1 VHSKA
6 GALTVGTTIEWMR
19 VLVQGGIWGVLMF
32 LSGTISKR
40 ESYTRLL
47 SLATLAF
54 SSLLFGMMGVF
65 EWRVLHGGIG
75 VVSAVAIMGLFATA
89 LAERRAHKRAQTP
102 SRTR

>member
-1 VHSKA
+1 M
-6 GALTVGTTIEWMR
+6 GTTVEWMR
-19 VLVQGGIWGVLMF
+19 VLEAGGIWGVLMF

-54 SSLLFGMMGVF
+54 SSLLFGMMMVF

-75 VVSAVAIMGLFATA
+75 VVSAIAITGLFITA
-89 LAERRAHKRAQTP
+89 LAERRAHKRAQIA